1 MYYHVIAETKNIGKE
16 KSEVYSAFD
25 ITDKNRLIE
34 QYVKPYM
41 MDEDFVID
49 GYSVRRTE
57 LKRFYVSESQTNSKQ
72 LVDKFREKIRGSG
85 ILVPM
90 SRKGIVQDNNYSKDI
105 TIEIQNSVKDMI
117 NSKSDIEYKEQQEVS
132 NDIFIVHGRNTSVK
146 NDIARFIE
154 KIGLSAIIL
163 HEQPNLSATII
174 EKFEKFADV
183 RYAII
188 LYTADDIGA
197 LAGEKEM
204 KPRARQNVL
213 FEHGYFISKL
223 GRKNVCAV
231 VEENVE
237 IPSDLSGIL
246 FIPYDKDGL
255 WKYKIAKEM
264 KAAGINVDMNKL

>member
-1 MYYHVIAETKNIGKE
+1 MFYHVIAETRNIGKE

-25 ITDKNRLIE
+25 ITDKNQLIE
-34 QYVKPYM
+34 HYVKPYM

-49 GYSVRRTE
+49 GYSVCKTE
-57 LKRFYVSESQTNSKQ
+57 LKRFYVSETQKTTQQ
-72 LVDKFREKIRGSG
+72 LCSDYIVNYPNEIFLAREEY
-85 ILVPM
+85 L
-90 SRKGIVQDNNYSKDI
+90 VQDNNYSKDI

-117 NSKSDIEYKEQQEVS
+117 NSKSDIEHKEQQEVS
-132 NDIFIVHGRNTSVK
+132 NDIFIVHGRNDSVK

-154 KIGLSAIIL
+154 KIELSAIIL

-183 RYAII
+183 GYAII

-237 IPSDLSGIL
+237 IPSDLSGVL